1 MWKRHWPVG
10 MGMVFFLMTVGFASL
25 AIIAIRRASG
35 IDLPWPQAVL
45 WQGLIYG
52 TWWPFAWLV
61 ARIVARLGLKPVL
74 IAALYPAW
82 TVYVVGHALLAAWID
97 HSFGASGTVGQGWL
111 HRLPV
116 DVLIATAIAAMVIAV
131 AAWRSAQAEARRA
144 ADLKQALDAA
154 KTAAPGGETRLLV
167 SVGSKRVPV
176 DVTEVEWFAAA
187 ANYVVVNW
195 NGREG
200 LVRETL
206 TAVLERLDPVVFARA
221 HRSAVVN
228 LARVASARALD
239 DGGWVLAMTS
249 GAEIVVSRTYRDDIL
264 NRLGRS

>member
-1 MWKRHWPVG
+1 MIIRHWPAA
-10 MGMVFFLMTVGFASL
+10 MGIAFFLTTVGFASL
-25 AIIAIRRASG
+25 AIIAIRRQSG
-35 IDLPWPQAVL
+35 VDLPWTHAVL

-52 TWWPFAWLV
+52 TWWPLAGLV
-61 ARIVARLGLKPVL
+61 SVMVARLGLKPKL
-74 IAALYPAW
+74 FAILHPAGL
-82 TVYVVGHALLAAWID
+82 VYVAGHALLAAWID

-111 HRLPV
+111 HRLPI

-131 AAWRSAQAEARRA
+131 AAWRLAQAEAARA
-144 ADLKQALDAA
+144 AELNRALEAA
-154 KTAAPGGETRLLV
+154 RAAAPRGETPLLV
-167 SVGSKRVPV
+167 SAGSKRVPV
-176 DVTEVEWFAAA
+176 AVAEVEWFAAA

-221 HRSAVVN
+221 HRGAVVN

-249 GAEIVVSRTYRDDIL
+249 GAEILVSRTYRDDIL
-264 NRLGRS
+264 KRLGRV